1 MPPFVAKLGSAIRS
15 NVGTILQLDDEDD
28 EARQALERRSAAEI
42 ESALQVQ
49 RDAILG
55 RDPGGE
61 GYPASIEDVPKRLS
75 RGSGRVTLALEQA
88 LAAGADLGVKMA
100 VKGLES
106 VGLAFNYRL
115 VNAFARTWARDYSYE
130 LIRGINQTSLVQ
142 TQLLLEEW
150 TLGPRTL
157 GELEAALAD
166 VFGPERAMRIAT
178 TETTRA
184 FAEGTIRSY
193 QQAGFT
199 DGRPEVLIPLHPV
212 CRCRYSLEILDDG
225 SAYWIFNTSL
235 QDVCPQCMQ
244 YEGQRVGLARR
255 AR

>member
-1 MPPFVAKLGSAIRS
+1 MARLGPGIRS

-28 EARQALERRSAAEI
+28 EARQALERQSATELEA
-42 ESALQVQ
+42 ALAVQ

-61 GYPASIEDVPKRLS
+61 GYPASSEDVPKRLS
-75 RGSGRVTLALEQA
+75 RGSGRATLALEQA

-100 VKGLES
+100 VKGLER

-142 TQLLLEEW
+142 TQTLLAAWVE
-150 TLGPRTL
+150 GGTL
-157 GELEAALAD
+157 GELEAALSS
-166 VFGPERAMRIAT
+166 VFGPKRAMRIAT

-193 QQAGFT
+193 QAAGFT
-199 DGRPEVLIPLHPV
+199 DGRPEVLIPVHPV
-212 CRCRYSLEILDDG
+212 CRCRYSLEILEDG
-225 SAYWIFNTSL
+225 SAYWIFNTSM
-235 QDVCPQCMQ
+235 QDVCPQCIQ
-244 YEGQRVGLARR
+244 YEGQRVGIAKR
-255 AR
+255 AN